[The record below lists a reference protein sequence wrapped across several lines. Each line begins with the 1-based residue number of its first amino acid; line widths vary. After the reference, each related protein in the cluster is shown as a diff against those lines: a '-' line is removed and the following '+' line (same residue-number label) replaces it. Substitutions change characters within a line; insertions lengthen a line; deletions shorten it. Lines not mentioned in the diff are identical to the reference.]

1 MNRAHAFAL
10 PLAAAVLAPGLAF
23 AAPPALLGAF
33 KSWSAY
39 ETGAG
44 DSKVCYALSR
54 PTATDPAKIRRDPA
68 FILINDWPSRRA
80 KAEPEIVPGFLYRD
94 GSSVTAQLG
103 GATVTFF
110 TKNDG
115 GVGGAWV
122 EAQAD
127 EERLVNAMK
136 TAPEAVVTGT
146 SQRGTVV
153 RDTFSLAGFAEAL
166 DKAQAACAT
175 P

>member
-1 MNRAHAFAL
+1 MPLAGVMLAPWSAFAQ
-10 PLAAAVLAPGLAF
+10 PV
-23 AAPPALLGAF
+23 LLGAF
-33 KSWSAY
+33 RSWSAY
-39 ETGAG
+39 ETGVG

-54 PTATDPAKIRRDPA
+54 PTATDPAKINRDPA
-68 FILINDWPSRRA
+68 FILINDWPARRA
-80 KAEPEIVPGFLYRD
+80 KAEPEIVPGFQYKD

-103 GATVTFF
+103 GETVTFF
-110 TKNDG
+110 TKNDS

-153 RDTFSLAGFAEAL
+153 RDTYSLAGFTDAL
-166 DKAQAACAT
+166 DKAQAACG

>member
-1 MNRAHAFAL
+1 MNCAVLFGL
-10 PLAAAVLAPGLAF
+10 PLAAAVLAPSLAF
-23 AAPPALLGAF
+23 AAQPTLLGAF

-44 DSKVCYALSR
+44 DSRVCYALSR
-54 PTATDPAKIRRDPA
+54 PTSTEPAKIKRDSA
-68 FILINDWPSRRA
+68 FILINDWPDRHA
-80 KAEPEIVPGFLYRD
+80 KAEPEVVPGFQYKD
-94 GSSVTAQLG
+94 GSNVSAQLG
-103 GATVTFF
+103 SETVTFF

-122 EAQAD
+122 DAQAD
-127 EERLVNAMK
+127 EERLVDAMK

-146 SQRGTVV
+146 SKRGTVV
-153 RDTFSLAGFAEAL
+153 RDTYSLAGFADAL
-166 DKAQAACAT
+166 DKAQAACG